1 MKSFTEY
8 LVEAR
13 IPGKKM
19 GHDLYVHKDYTEEA
33 GIPQEEL
40 KQAQS
45 KLPSDFEHTAVK
57 YNKKDQSF
65 SFIHSPDFNT
75 ADEPTVG
82 KSIKVFPSGETKTT
96 NPPKDP
102 LIWHHKWQWVGD
114 DYKGFDVEASKERS
128 KQWRAVVGVNKE
140 VSSRIGRKSYW
151 EKEIIPQLQSKQ
163 E

>member
-57 YNKKDQSF
+57 YNKKEQSF

-114 DYKGFDVEASKERS
+114 NYKGFDVEASKERS